1 MKLNI
6 SSLMNIVSIEEN
18 KLSNYNSYLL
28 TRVYSTSI
36 LELNG
41 NVNVIENYKDE
52 FNDTLEELIETVN
65 KITKLKTILYEK
77 NNLFKLSD
85 GRTIQ
90 DAITQ
95 NNYLR
100 RVKFI
105 YDNILAYRDVT
116 KRVTEVNNSYF
127 EVKKVNFDVDDIK
140 KKQEEISKII
150 QDTDFEISKLNS
162 IEFEIDI

>member
-6 SSLMNIVSIEEN
+6 SSLMNIISIEEN

-52 FNDTLEELIETVN
+52 FNDMLEELIETVN

-105 YDNILAYRDVT
+105 YDSILAYRDVT

-127 EVKKVNFDVDDIK
+127 EVKKVNFDVDNIK

>member
-6 SSLMNIVSIEEN
+6 SSLMNIISIEEN

-95 NNYLR
+95 NTYLR

-105 YDNILAYRDVT
+105 YDSILAYRDVT

>member
-6 SSLMNIVSIEEN
+6 SSLMNIISIEEN

-52 FNDTLEELIETVN
+52 FNDTLDELIETVN

-105 YDNILAYRDVT
+105 YDSILAYRDVT

>member
-1 MKLNI
+1 MRINI
-6 SSLMNIVSIEEN
+6 SGLMNLIADEERKFHNLSIS
-18 KLSNYNSYLL
+18 LSSN
-28 TRVYSTSI
+28 VYSSSI
-36 LELNG
+36 QELNG
-41 NVNVIENYKDE
+41 TVNVIEEYKEE
-52 FNDTLEELIETVN
+52 FSNTLEELIATVN

-77 NNLFKLSD
+77 NNIFKLSD

-90 DAITQ
+90 EAITE

-105 YDNILAYRDVT
+105 YDNILTYRDIT

-127 EVKKVNFDVDDIK
+127 EVKKVNFNVDNIK
-140 KKQEEISKII
+140 RKQEEINKII

>member
-6 SSLMNIVSIEEN
+6 SSLMNIISIEEN

-77 NNLFKLSD
+77 K
-85 GRTIQ
+85 
-90 DAITQ
+90 
-95 NNYLR
+95 
-100 RVKFI
+100 
-105 YDNILAYRDVT
+105 
-116 KRVTEVNNSYF
+116 
-127 EVKKVNFDVDDIK
+127 
-140 KKQEEISKII
+140 
-150 QDTDFEISKLNS
+150 
-162 IEFEIDI
+162 

>member
-6 SSLMNIVSIEEN
+6 SSLMNIISIEEN

-52 FNDTLEELIETVN
+52 FNDTLDELIETVN

-85 GRTIQ
+85 GITIQ

-105 YDNILAYRDVT
+105 YDSILAYRDVT

>member
-6 SSLMNIVSIEEN
+6 SSLMNIISIEEN

-105 YDNILAYRDVT
+105 YDSILAYRDVT

>member
-6 SSLMNIVSIEEN
+6 SSLMNIISIEEN

-77 NNLFKLSD
+77 NNLFILSD

-95 NNYLR
+95 NTYLR

-105 YDNILAYRDVT
+105 YDSILAYRDVT

>member
-1 MKLNI
+1 MKMNI
-6 SSLMNIVSIEEN
+6 ASLMNVISTEES
-18 KLSNYNSYLL
+18 KISTYNTYLL
-28 TRVYSTSI
+28 SRVYSTST

-41 NVNVIENYKDE
+41 NINEIENYKEE
-52 FNDTLEELIETVN
+52 FNETLIKLEETVN
-65 KITKLKTILYEK
+65 KVSKLKTILYEK

-90 DAITQ
+90 EAITQ

-105 YDNILAYRDVT
+105 YDNILTYRNTT

-127 EVKKVNFDVDDIK
+127 EVKTVNFDVALVK
-140 KKQEEISKII
+140 AKQEELSKII

>member
-6 SSLMNIVSIEEN
+6 SSIMNIISIEEN

-95 NNYLR
+95 NTYLR

-105 YDNILAYRDVT
+105 YDSILAYRDVT

-162 IEFEIDI
+162 IEFESDI

>member
-6 SSLMNIVSIEEN
+6 SSLMNIISIEEN

-105 YDNILAYRDVT
+105 YDSILAYRDVT

-162 IEFEIDI
+162 IEFEMDI

>member
-6 SSLMNIVSIEEN
+6 SSLMNIISIEEN

-52 FNDTLEELIETVN
+52 FNDTFEELIETVN

-105 YDNILAYRDVT
+105 YDSILAYRDVT

>member
-6 SSLMNIVSIEEN
+6 ASLMNIISLEET

-28 TRVYSTSI
+28 NRVYSTSI

-41 NVNVIENYKDE
+41 TVNVIEDYKEE
-52 FNDTLEELIETVN
+52 FSNTLEELIATVN

-77 NNLFKLSD
+77 NNIFKLSD

-90 DAITQ
+90 EAITE

-105 YDNILAYRDVT
+105 YDNILTYRDIT

-127 EVKKVNFDVDDIK
+127 EVKKVNFNVDNIK
-140 KKQEEISKII
+140 RKQEEINKII

>member
-6 SSLMNIVSIEEN
+6 SSLMNIISIEEN

-52 FNDTLEELIETVN
+52 FNDTLDELIETVN

-95 NNYLR
+95 NTYLR

-105 YDNILAYRDVT
+105 YDSILAYRDVT

>member
-6 SSLMNIVSIEEN
+6 SSLMNIISIEEN

-77 NNLFKLSD
+77 NNVFKLSD

-105 YDNILAYRDVT
+105 YDSILAYRDVT

>member
-6 SSLMNIVSIEEN
+6 SSLMNIISIEEN

-95 NNYLR
+95 NTYLR

-105 YDNILAYRDVT
+105 YDSILAYRDVT

-150 QDTDFEISKLNS
+150 QDTDFEISKLKS

>member
-6 SSLMNIVSIEEN
+6 ASLMNIISAEEN

-41 NVNVIENYKDE
+41 TVNIIENYKDE
-52 FNDTLEELIETVN
+52 FNNTLEELIATVN

-77 NNLFKLSD
+77 NNIFKLSD

-90 DAITQ
+90 EAITQ

-105 YDNILAYRDVT
+105 YDNILTYRDVT

-127 EVKKVNFDVDDIK
+127 EVKKVNFDIECIK
-140 KKQEEISKII
+140 RRQEEINKII

>member
-6 SSLMNIVSIEEN
+6 SSLMNIISIEEN

-77 NNLFKLSD
+77 KGGLEPPFV
-85 GRTIQ
+85 I
-90 DAITQ
+90 I
-95 NNYLR
+95 
-100 RVKFI
+100 
-105 YDNILAYRDVT
+105 
-116 KRVTEVNNSYF
+116 
-127 EVKKVNFDVDDIK
+127 FDMI
-140 KKQEEISKII
+140 
-150 QDTDFEISKLNS
+150 F
-162 IEFEIDI
+162 